1 MSGTQYD
8 FSAAISRVEVDA
20 GLALLN
26 VAWTVGGVLLL
37 VVQMVQAGL
46 KLLETAAL
54 FVRVCNFCVL
64 QLSVLA
70 ASNANVRCSHEP
82 DRSRPVLA
90 TFESHEVTGYGCV
103 SRIAYATLTP
113 FVHSSMLPLRH
124 HECSCGPSLSWAR
137 DRWTPPARLLVF
149 CSMQ

>member
-37 VVQMVQAGL
+37 LVQAGL

-54 FVRVCNFCVL
+54 FVRVCNFGVL
-64 QLSVLA
+64 KLSVMA
-70 ASNANVRCSHEP
+70 VSNANVRCSHEP
-82 DRSRPVLA
+82 HRSRPVLA
-90 TFESHEVTGYGCV
+90 TFGSHEVTGV
-103 SRIAYATLTP
+103 FLELPTQLSLLSFTP
-113 FVHSSMLPLRH
+113 AFQHASPA
-124 HECSCGPSLSWAR
+124 PS
-137 DRWTPPARLLVF
+137 
-149 CSMQ
+149 